1 MSYGFQNKN
10 LERKIFEDET
20 TIKIITLGIMGG
32 LTAGMFAAP
41 FVGLFTGAVIGGL
54 ISVTCIYKAN
64 GAAAVNDGCSEVDI
78 DKE

>member
-20 TIKIITLGIMGG
+20 TIKIMTLGIMGG
-32 LTAGMFAAP
+32 LVAGMFAAP

-54 ISVTCIYKAN
+54 ISVICVYKAN

>member
-1 MSYGFQNKN
+1 
-10 LERKIFEDET
+10 
-20 TIKIITLGIMGG
+20 MGG

-54 ISVTCIYKAN
+54 ISVICVYKAN
-64 GAAAVNDGCSEVDI
+64 GAAAVNDGCSEVDV